1 MKKVDNIIDS
11 VVVLGILLMFY
22 KFFITF
28 LQIENIW
35 KLSILI
41 TLAFLVI
48 LLISR
53 FENIKSKIIM
63 SFKKNRSLTY
73 FIGLLLFLSLPFS
86 LRQSSYWILIISLC
100 WLWII
105 IAQGINIQF
114 GSAGIINL
122 GAAFFWGIGGYTTA
136 ILTSRY
142 NFNPL
147 IGIFLGGIMAILAGL
162 PLIIPILK
170 ARGHYL
176 ALVTLSVVVAFG
188 HFANNIK
195 WLGGSQGIMNVPSVS
210 IGGYNF
216 LNSIKIFNFE
226 LPPISNYF
234 YFATLL
240 GILVLLVC
248 HRISNSWVGLTL
260 NSINENKGDIICSN
274 CMGINRAKWVV
285 ISFSIGN
292 FFIGI
297 AGAFFAHMNCYVAPQ
312 DITFYKSLLYLSAV
326 ILGGMDN
333 IKGVTIGAI
342 LLVILPEKFKVLQ
355 EYWIIIFM
363 SSIVLMII
371 LRPQG
376 LLAAKIRN
384 YGIKRQ

>member
-11 VVVLGILLMFY
+11 IVVLGILLMFY
-22 KFFITF
+22 RFFITF

-35 KLSILI
+35 KLSILVTI
-41 TLAFLVI
+41 AFLVI

-86 LRQSSYWILIISLC
+86 LRQSSYWIFILTIC

-136 ILTSRY
+136 ILASRY

-188 HFANNIK
+188 HFVNNIK
-195 WLGGSQGIMNVPSVS
+195 WLGGSQGIMNIPSIS

-248 HRISNSWVGLTL
+248 HRMSNSWVGLTL

-274 CMGINRAKWVV
+274 CMGINRARWVV

-312 DITFYKSLLYLSAV
+312 DMTFYKSLLYLSAV

-333 IKGVTIGAI
+333 IMGVTIGAI
-342 LLVILPEKFKVLQ
+342 LIVILPEKFKVLQ

>member
-22 KFFITF
+22 RFFITF

-35 KLSILI
+35 KLSIII
-41 TLAFLVI
+41 TIAFLVI

-86 LRQSSYWILIISLC
+86 LRQSSYWIFILTLC

-136 ILTSRY
+136 ILASRY

-188 HFANNIK
+188 HFVNNIK
-195 WLGGSQGIMNVPSVS
+195 WLGGSQGIMNIPSVS

-248 HRISNSWVGLTL
+248 HRMSNSWVGLTL

-274 CMGINRAKWVV
+274 CMGINRARWVV

-312 DITFYKSLLYLSAV
+312 DMTFYKSLLYLSAV

-333 IKGVTIGAI
+333 IMGVTIGAMLI
-342 LLVILPEKFKVLQ
+342 VILPEKFKVLQ

>member
-22 KFFITF
+22 RFFITF

-41 TLAFLVI
+41 TIAFLVI

-86 LRQSSYWILIISLC
+86 LRQSSYWIFILTLC

-136 ILTSRY
+136 ILASRY

-188 HFANNIK
+188 HFVNNIK
-195 WLGGSQGIMNVPSVS
+195 WLGGSQGIMNIPSVS

-248 HRISNSWVGLTL
+248 HRMSNSWVGLTL

-274 CMGINRAKWVV
+274 CMGINRARWVV

-292 FFIGI
+292 FFIGM

-312 DITFYKSLLYLSAV
+312 DMTFYKSLLYLSAV

-333 IKGVTIGAI
+333 IMGVTIGAI
-342 LLVILPEKFKVLQ
+342 LIVILPEKFKVLQ

>member
-11 VVVLGILLMFY
+11 IVVLGILLMFY
-22 KFFITF
+22 RFFITF

-41 TLAFLVI
+41 TIAFLVI

-86 LRQSSYWILIISLC
+86 LRQSSYWIFILTLC

-136 ILTSRY
+136 ILASRY

-188 HFANNIK
+188 HFVNNIK
-195 WLGGSQGIMNVPSVS
+195 WLGGSQGIMNIPSVS

-248 HRISNSWVGLTL
+248 HRMSNSWVGLTL

-274 CMGINRAKWVV
+274 CMGINRARWVV

-312 DITFYKSLLYLSAV
+312 DMTFYKSLLYLSAV

-333 IKGVTIGAI
+333 IMGVTIGAMLI
-342 LLVILPEKFKVLQ
+342 VILPEKFKVLQ

>member
-11 VVVLGILLMFY
+11 IVVLGILLMFY
-22 KFFITF
+22 RFFITF

-35 KLSILI
+35 KLSILVTI
-41 TLAFLVI
+41 AFLVI

-86 LRQSSYWILIISLC
+86 LRQSSYWIFILTIC

-136 ILTSRY
+136 ILASRY

-188 HFANNIK
+188 HFVNNIK
-195 WLGGSQGIMNVPSVS
+195 WLGGSQGIMNIPSVS

-248 HRISNSWVGLTL
+248 HRMSNSWVGLTL

-274 CMGINRAKWVV
+274 CMGINRARWVV

-312 DITFYKSLLYLSAV
+312 DMTFYKSLLYLSAV

-333 IKGVTIGAI
+333 IMGVTIGAI
-342 LLVILPEKFKVLQ
+342 LIVILPEKFKVLQ